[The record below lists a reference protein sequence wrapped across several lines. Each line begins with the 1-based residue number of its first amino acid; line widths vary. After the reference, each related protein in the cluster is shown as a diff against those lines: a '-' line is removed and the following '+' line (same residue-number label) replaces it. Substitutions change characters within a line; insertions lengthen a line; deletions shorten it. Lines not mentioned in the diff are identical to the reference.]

1 MARTVWIL
9 SLNLSTTYNKSV
21 EKFIKRIVLM
31 TKYSIKKPFTVLV
44 AVVLVLVLGVV
55 SFTKLKTDLLPKM
68 DLPYVVVMTTAPGAS
83 PERVET
89 TVTQPLESV
98 LATTSGLEN
107 LQSISME
114 NASIIIMEFSGSVNM
129 DSAMIEMSS
138 SIDLV
143 EGYFDDTVSS
153 PMLMKLNPDMLPIQV
168 LSVDMDGMDIKELSK
183 FIEDEISPYLERIDG
198 VATVD
203 TVGLVADY
211 VDIKLNQ
218 DKIDAVN
225 DTVLY
230 HVDRELY
237 DAKKELDDAMKELED
252 GRKDFEEGKEDLEDG
267 KDDIEDGLE
276 KLKEQKELIYAQIA
290 DGSVQL
296 SDGKAQLDAI
306 AGQVTQLN
314 AKKGLYDGFAS
325 AADKMKG
332 AEKMLSDLNND
343 LAATQNG
350 IGSALAAISHLGVNG
365 DTPFGQITAA
375 IDGAVASL
383 DPVADAAAIA
393 GLNGAKAA
401 FQPNEA
407 EGITAETTYNGL
419 INQINGGIK
428 QINDGFD
435 TFVKSLEDAGIA
447 ASTVSKAKAKD
458 WDGVKADMGVMSAD
472 LDDDL
477 KEAETI
483 KSGVSASLE
492 ELKKQQ
498 AELEK
503 KKMETVTQMAIM
515 EGQLKSAESQM
526 DSMDEQMETAEEQ
539 LDEAAEQLEDAYKQ
553 FNEARDKALHDANID
568 SLVTQSMISN
578 ILTAQNFS
586 MPAGYIMLNGEKLTV
601 KVGEK
606 FDTLESLTNLMLVDM
621 GIDGMKPVYLSDVA
635 DVTVKDNSDQSFV
648 KVNGNN
654 GIVMSFNKSSV
665 ASTSEVS
672 KEVSKEVK
680 RLEEKYPGLHI
691 TTLMDQGD
699 YIGMIVDSVLS
710 NLVYGGLIA
719 LLVLII
725 FLKSARPTLII
736 GMSIPL
742 SVLIALV
749 AMYFTD
755 VTLNIISLSGLAL
768 AVGMLVDNS
777 IVVIENIYRLRGK
790 GYSTVKAAV
799 IGTKQVGG
807 AIAASTLTT
816 ICVFLPIVFTEG
828 LTRQIFTD
836 MGLTIGYVLVASL
849 LVALTFVP
857 CLATKVLG
865 NSHETTHKFMNR
877 LTDLYTKALR
887 LNLKHKWFVIII
899 AVALL
904 AVSVYNA
911 LSMPMAF
918 IPAMDGP
925 QMSMTLTMDG
935 SISDEE
941 LYDAGWEIAQKT
953 QTVQDVDT
961 VAVLSGGTSVASLTA
976 SAGEDSKSLSFYV
989 VLDEDRTLSNKEVA
1003 ALIEAE
1009 FPQYAEELTVT
1020 AESMDMSALGGAGF
1034 SAAIKGND
1042 FDRLGEIAA
1051 DLAEEISR
1059 VDGVK
1064 SVDDGSGSRSGEVR
1078 IEIDKNAAM
1087 KEGLTTAQ
1095 VFQMVN
1101 EKLTEET
1108 TTTTFTFDGSDLD
1121 GYITAPAQYTGEN
1134 IGKMVVVD
1142 KIDEDNK
1149 LHLVRLEDIASITKA
1164 ESPQAI
1170 VRDNQS
1176 RTYTV
1181 SASFADGVNT
1191 TLVARQLEDVVENFD
1206 MPDGYQFVVSGE
1218 NTMVMEAL
1226 GDMALM
1232 ILLAIVFIYLIM
1244 VAQFQSL
1251 RSPFIVL
1258 FTIPLAFTG
1267 GLLALQLTG
1276 TVLSIVSM
1284 IGFLVL
1290 TGVVVN
1296 NGIVF
1301 IDYVNQLRAEG
1312 MEMYDALVQTGRDR
1326 IRPILMTALT
1336 TILAMS
1342 TMAFG
1347 VGMGAEM
1354 SQGMAIVSIGGLAYA
1369 TLLTLFLVPSLYAL
1383 FHKKPLKVIDVDF
1396 EDEE

>member
-1 MARTVWIL
+1 
-9 SLNLSTTYNKSV
+9 
-21 EKFIKRIVLM
+21 M

-89 TVTQPLESV
+89 TVTKPLESV

-114 NASIIIMEFSGSVNM
+114 NVSVIIMEFSGSVNM

-143 EGYFDDTVSS
+143 EGYFEDTVSA

-183 FIEDEISPYLERIDG
+183 FIENDISPYLERIDG

-211 VDIKLNQ
+211 IDIKLNQ
-218 DKIDAVN
+218 EKIDKVN
-225 DTVLY
+225 DELLY

-237 DAKKELDDAMKELED
+237 DAKKELDDAKKELD
-252 GRKDFEEGKEDLEDG
+252 DAKQDIIDGKEDFEDG
-267 KDDIEDGLE
+267 KDDLEDGIEEMKKAKDEAFEAL
-276 KLKEQKELIYAQIA
+276 AQ
-290 DGSVQL
+290 GTVQL
-296 SDGKAQLDAI
+296 EEGKSQLEAVT
-306 AGQVTQLN
+306 GQVTQLN
-314 AKKGLYDGFAS
+314 AEKALIDGLVQGADKVKEIVKGLED
-325 AADKMKG
+325 MKAG
-332 AEKMLSDLNND
+332 LEKD
-343 LAATQNG
+343 LADTQNG
-350 IGSALAAISHLGVNG
+350 IGGVIAALPSFGIDVNG
-365 DTPFGQITAA
+365 DTPFGQIISA
-375 IDGAVASL
+375 IDGVIGAL
-383 DPVADAAAIA
+383 DAQADAAAIA
-393 GLNGAKAA
+393 SLEGMKTA
-401 FQPNEA
+401 FLPNA
-407 EGITAETTYNGL
+407 EDGIDENTTYNKL
-419 INQINGGIK
+419 INDINSGLDGVKNGIEGAYSGYA
-428 QINDGFD
+428 D
-435 TFVKSLEDAGIA
+435 SLEAAGMA
-447 ASTVSKAKAKD
+447 PETVAKARAKD
-458 WDGVKADMGVMSAD
+458 LDGVKADLGVKGEEVGRE
-472 LDDDL
+472 L
-477 KEAETI
+477 KTAETL
-483 KSGVSASLE
+483 KGQVSASLDM
-492 ELKKQQ
+492 LKAQQ
-498 AELEK
+498 AQLEK
-503 KKMETVTQMAIM
+503 QKMEAVTQLAVL
-515 EGQLKSAESQM
+515 GSQLTAADGQM
-526 DSMDEQMETAEEQ
+526 DAAEDQLDAAEEQ
-539 LDEAAEQLEDAYKQ
+539 IDEAYEQIEEGYEQ
-553 FNEARDKALHDANID
+553 FYEARDKALHDANID

-586 MPAGYIMLNGEKLTV
+586 MPAGYIMLDGEKMTV

-606 FDTLESLTNLMLVDM
+606 FSDANSLENLMLVDM
-621 GIDGMKPVYLSDVA
+621 GIEGMKPVYLCDVA
-635 DVTVKDNSDQSFV
+635 DVTVKDNSNQSFV

-672 KEVSKEVK
+672 KEVTKVVKE
-680 RLEEKYPGLHI
+680 LEEKHEGLHI

-777 IVVIENIYRLRGK
+777 IVVIENIYRLRGL

-857 CLATKVLG
+857 CLSTKILG
-865 NSHETTHKFMNR
+865 NSHETTPKFMDK
-877 LTDLYTKALR
+877 LTALYEKALR
-887 LNLKHKWFVIII
+887 ANLKHKWFVII
-899 AVALL
+899 VSVVLL
-904 AVSVYNA
+904 AVSVVNA

-935 SISDEE
+935 SISDQE
-941 LYDAGWEIAQKT
+941 LYDAGWDIAQKT
-953 QTVQDVDT
+953 QTIQDVDT
-961 VAVLSGGTSVASLTA
+961 VAVLSGGTSVASMTS

-989 VLDEDRTLSNKEVA
+989 VLNKDRTLSNRDVA

-1009 FPQYAEELTVT
+1009 FPQYEDELTVT
-1020 AESMDMSALGGAGF
+1020 AESMDMSALGGTGF
-1034 SAAIKGND
+1034 SVAIKGND
-1042 FDRLGEIAA
+1042 FDRLGEISA
-1051 DLAEEISR
+1051 DLAAELGR
-1059 VDGVK
+1059 VEGVK
-1064 SVDDGSGSRSGEVR
+1064 STDDGSGSRSRELR
-1078 IEIDKNAAM
+1078 IEVDKNAAM

-1095 VFQMVN
+1095 VFQMIN
-1101 EKLTEET
+1101 EKLTDET
-1108 TTTTFTFDGSDLD
+1108 ATTTFTFDGSDLD
-1121 GYITAPAQYTGEN
+1121 GYITATVQYDGAN
-1134 IGKMVVVD
+1134 IGDMVVVD

-1149 LHLVRLEDIASITKA
+1149 LHLLTLSDIATITTA

-1181 SASFADGVNT
+1181 SARFEDGVNT
-1191 TLVARQLEDVVENFD
+1191 TLVARQLEKVVENFN

-1218 NTMVMEAL
+1218 NTMVMEAMA
-1226 GDMALM
+1226 DMALM

-1312 MEMYDALVQTGRDR
+1312 MEMYDALVQTGCDR

-1369 TLLTLFLVPSLYAL
+1369 TLLTLFLVPGLYAL
-1383 FHKKPLKVIDVDF
+1383 FHKKPLKVIDIDF
-1396 EDEE
+1396 EEE

>member
-1 MARTVWIL
+1 
-9 SLNLSTTYNKSV
+9 
-21 EKFIKRIVLM
+21 M

-55 SFTKLKTDLLPKM
+55 SFIKLKTDLLPKM

-138 SIDLV
+138 SIDMV

-211 VDIKLNQ
+211 IDIKLNQ
-218 DKIDAVN
+218 DKIDKVN
-225 DTVLY
+225 DTLLY

-237 DAKKELDDAMKELED
+237 DAKKELDDAKQEVIDGQQELEESKDDLKDGKKDLKKGIKELEKQKDQIYSQIAEGSVTIDKYYSEITAVTGQVAQINSQKQLYEGFAKAADNVKNIVD
-252 GRKDFEEGKEDLEDG
+252 GLKKTRE
-267 KDDIEDGLE
+267 GLE
-276 KLKEQKELIYAQIA
+276 K
-290 DGSVQL
+290 
-296 SDGKAQLDAI
+296 
-306 AGQVTQLN
+306 
-314 AKKGLYDGFAS
+314 
-325 AADKMKG
+325 
-332 AEKMLSDLNND
+332 D
-343 LAATQNG
+343 LADTQNG
-350 IGSALAAISHLGVNG
+350 IGAALSAIGFIGVDG
-365 DTPFGQITAA
+365 DTAFGDILSA
-375 IDGAVASL
+375 IDGVIATL
-383 DPVADAAAIA
+383 DPTADAAQIA
-393 GLNGAKAA
+393 GLEAAKAA
-401 FQPNEA
+401 FMPNEE
-407 EGITAETTYNGL
+407 EGITSSTTYNGL
-419 INQINGGIK
+419 VK
-428 QINDGFD
+428 QINDGIDAVNDGISRACGEFAA
-435 TFVKSLEDAGIA
+435 SLEAAGI
-447 ASTVSKAKAKD
+447 STATADKARAED
-458 WDGVKADMGVMSAD
+458 FAGVKADMGVASAD

-477 KEAETI
+477 KKAEAI
-483 KSGVSASLE
+483 KAGATSSLE
-492 ELKKQQ
+492 ALQEQQKNLEKQQ
-498 AELEK
+498 MDA
-503 KKMETVTQMAIM
+503 VTQMAIM
-515 EGQLKSAESQM
+515 EGQLKSAEAQM
-526 DSMDEQMETAEEQ
+526 DGADDQMDAAEEQ
-539 LDEAAEQLEDAYKQ
+539 LDKAMEQIEDGYEQ
-553 FNEARDKALHDANID
+553 FYEARDKALHDANID
-568 SLVTQSMISN
+568 SLVTQSMIST

-586 MPAGYIMLNGEKLTV
+586 MPAGYIMSEGEKMTV

-606 FDTLESLTNLMLVDM
+606 FAKVEDLENLMLVDM
-621 GIDGMKPVYLSDVA
+621 GIDGMKPVYLCDVA
-635 DVTVKDNSDQSFV
+635 DIVVKDNSDQSFV

-710 NLVYGGLIA
+710 NLIYGGLIA
-719 LLVLII
+719 LMVLVI
-725 FLKSARPTLII
+725 FLKSVRPTIII

-777 IVVIENIYRLRGK
+777 IVVIENIYRLRSL
-790 GYSTVKAAV
+790 GYPAVKAAV

-836 MGLTIGYVLVASL
+836 MGLTIGFVLVASL

-857 CLATKVLG
+857 CLASNVLG
-865 NSHETTHKFMNR
+865 NSYQSTPKFMNR
-877 LTDLYTKALR
+877 VTAFYEKLLR
-887 LNLKHKWFVIII
+887 INLRHKWFAIII
-899 AVALL
+899 AVVLL

-911 LSMPMAF
+911 FKMPMAF

-925 QMSMTLTMDG
+925 QMSMTLTMPG
-935 SISDEE
+935 SVSDQE
-941 LYDAGWEIAQKT
+941 LYDAGWKIAQKT

-961 VAVLSGGTSVASLTA
+961 VAVMSGGTSVASLTA

-989 VLDEDRTLSNKEVA
+989 VLDEKRTLSNKDVA
-1003 ALIEAE
+1003 ALIEEA
-1009 FPQYAEELTVT
+1009 FPEYGEELTVT
-1020 AESMDMSALGGAGF
+1020 SESVDMSMLGGGGF
-1034 SAAIKGND
+1034 SVSIKGNN
-1042 FDRLGEIAA
+1042 FDKLGEIAK
-1051 DLAEEISR
+1051 DLAATLAT

-1064 SVDDGSGSRSGEVR
+1064 STDDGSGSRSGEVR
-1078 IEIDKNAAM
+1078 IEIDKNKAM
-1087 KEGLTTAQ
+1087 AEGLTTAQ

-1108 TTTTFTFDGSDLD
+1108 STTTFTFNGSDLD

-1134 IGKMVVVD
+1134 IGEMVVVD

-1149 LHLVRLEDIASITKA
+1149 LHLVKLKDIAAITTA
-1164 ESPQAI
+1164 QSPQAI
-1170 VRDNQS
+1170 HRDNQS

-1181 SASFADGVNT
+1181 TASFADGANA
-1191 TLVARQLEDVVENFD
+1191 TLVSRELEKVVENYD
-1206 MPDGYQFVVSGE
+1206 LPDGYQFTVSGE

-1226 GDMALM
+1226 ADMGLM

-1258 FTIPLAFTG
+1258 FTIPMAFTG
-1267 GLLALQLTG
+1267 GLLALQLTN

-1396 EDEE
+1396 EDE

>member
-1 MARTVWIL
+1 
-9 SLNLSTTYNKSV
+9 
-21 EKFIKRIVLM
+21 M

-89 TVTQPLESV
+89 TVTKPLESV

-114 NASIIIMEFSGSVNM
+114 NVSVIIMEFSGSVNM

-143 EGYFDDTVSS
+143 EGYFEDTVSA

-183 FIEDEISPYLERIDG
+183 FIENDISPYLERIDG

-211 VDIKLNQ
+211 IDIKLNQ
-218 DKIDAVN
+218 EKIDKVN
-225 DTVLY
+225 DELLY

-237 DAKKELDDAMKELED
+237 DAKKELDDAKKELD
-252 GRKDFEEGKEDLEDG
+252 DAKQDIIDGKEDFEDG
-267 KDDIEDGLE
+267 KDDLEDGIEEMKKAKDEAFEAL
-276 KLKEQKELIYAQIA
+276 AQ
-290 DGSVQL
+290 GTVQL
-296 SDGKAQLDAI
+296 EEGKSQLEAVT
-306 AGQVTQLN
+306 GQVTQLN
-314 AKKGLYDGFAS
+314 AEKALIDGLVQGADKVKEIVKGLED
-325 AADKMKG
+325 MKAG
-332 AEKMLSDLNND
+332 LEKD
-343 LAATQNG
+343 LADTQNG
-350 IGSALAAISHLGVNG
+350 IGGVIAALPSFGIDVNG
-365 DTPFGQITAA
+365 DTPFGQIISA
-375 IDGAVASL
+375 IDGVIGAL
-383 DPVADAAAIA
+383 DAQADAAAIA
-393 GLNGAKAA
+393 SLEGMKTA
-401 FQPNEA
+401 FLPNA
-407 EGITAETTYNGL
+407 EDGIDENTTYNKL
-419 INQINGGIK
+419 INDINSGLDGVKNGIEGAYSGYA
-428 QINDGFD
+428 D
-435 TFVKSLEDAGIA
+435 SLEAAGMA
-447 ASTVSKAKAKD
+447 PETVAKARAKD
-458 WDGVKADMGVMSAD
+458 LDGVKADLGVKGEEVGRE
-472 LDDDL
+472 L
-477 KEAETI
+477 KTAETL
-483 KSGVSASLE
+483 KGQVSASLDM
-492 ELKKQQ
+492 LKAQQ
-498 AELEK
+498 AQLEK
-503 KKMETVTQMAIM
+503 QKMEAVTQLAV
-515 EGQLKSAESQM
+515 LESQLTAADGQM
-526 DSMDEQMETAEEQ
+526 DAAEDQLDAAEEQ
-539 LDEAAEQLEDAYKQ
+539 IDEAYEQIEEGYEQ
-553 FNEARDKALHDANID
+553 FYEARDKALHDANID

-586 MPAGYIMLNGEKLTV
+586 MPAGYIMLDGEKMTV

-606 FDTLESLTNLMLVDM
+606 FSDANSLENLMLVDM
-621 GIDGMKPVYLSDVA
+621 GIEGMKPVYLCDVA
-635 DVTVKDNSDQSFV
+635 DVTVKDNSNQSFV

-672 KEVSKEVK
+672 KEVTKVVKE
-680 RLEEKYPGLHI
+680 LEEKHEGLHI

-777 IVVIENIYRLRGK
+777 IVVIENIYRLRGL
-790 GYSTVKAAV
+790 GYPTVKAAV
-799 IGTKQVGG
+799 TGTKQVGG

-857 CLATKVLG
+857 CLSTKILG
-865 NSHETTHKFMNR
+865 NSHETTPKFMDK
-877 LTDLYTKALR
+877 LTALYEKALR
-887 LNLKHKWFVIII
+887 ANLKHKWFVII
-899 AVALL
+899 VSVVLL
-904 AVSVYNA
+904 AVSVVNA

-935 SISDEE
+935 SISDQE
-941 LYDAGWEIAQKT
+941 LYDAGWDIAQKT
-953 QTVQDVDT
+953 QTIQDVDT
-961 VAVLSGGTSVASLTA
+961 VAVLSGGTSVASMTS

-989 VLDEDRTLSNKEVA
+989 VLNKDRTLSNRDVA

-1009 FPQYAEELTVT
+1009 FPQYEDELTVT
-1020 AESMDMSALGGAGF
+1020 AESMDMSALGGTGF
-1034 SAAIKGND
+1034 SVAIKGND
-1042 FDRLGEIAA
+1042 FDRLGEISA
-1051 DLAEEISR
+1051 DLAAELEKIE
-1059 VDGVK
+1059 GVK
-1064 SVDDGSGSRSGEVR
+1064 STDDGSGSRSRELR
-1078 IEIDKNAAM
+1078 IEVDKNAAM

-1095 VFQMVN
+1095 VFQMIN
-1101 EKLTEET
+1101 EKLTDET
-1108 TTTTFTFDGSDLD
+1108 ATTTFTFDGSDLD
-1121 GYITAPAQYTGEN
+1121 GYITATVQYDGAN
-1134 IGKMVVVD
+1134 IGDMVVVD

-1149 LHLVRLEDIASITKA
+1149 LHLLTLSDIATITTA

-1181 SASFADGVNT
+1181 SARFEDGVNT
-1191 TLVARQLEDVVENFD
+1191 TLVARQLEKVVENFN

-1218 NTMVMEAL
+1218 NTMVMEAMA
-1226 GDMALM
+1226 DMALM

-1312 MEMYDALVQTGRDR
+1312 MEMYDALVQTGCDR

-1369 TLLTLFLVPSLYAL
+1369 TLLTLFLVPGLYAL

-1396 EDEE
+1396 EEE

>member
-1 MARTVWIL
+1 
-9 SLNLSTTYNKSV
+9 
-21 EKFIKRIVLM
+21 M

-55 SFTKLKTDLLPKM
+55 SFIKLKTDLLPKM
-68 DLPYVVVMTTAPGAS
+68 DLPYVVVFTTAPGAS

-114 NASIIIMEFSGSVNM
+114 NASIVIMEFSGSVNM

-138 SIDLV
+138 SIDMV

-183 FIEDEISPYLERIDG
+183 FIEEEISPYLERIDG

-211 VDIKLNQ
+211 IDIKLNQ
-218 DKIDAVN
+218 DKIDKVN
-225 DTVLY
+225 DTLLY

-237 DAKKELDDAMKELED
+237 DAKKELDDAKQEIID
-252 GRKDFEEGKEDLEDG
+252 GQQELEDG
-267 KDDIEDGLE
+267 KDDLKDGKKELE
-276 KLKEQKELIYAQIA
+276 KGLKALEEQKNLVYEQIA
-290 DGSVQL
+290 QGGVMMEE
-296 SDGKAQLDAI
+296 GKAQLDAI
-306 AGQVTQLN
+306 AGQYTQLT
-314 AKKGLYDGFAS
+314 AEKGLYDGFA
-325 AADKMKG
+325 KG
-332 AEKMLSDLNND
+332 ADQVAEIITQLEKD
-343 LAATQNG
+343 LADTQNG
-350 IGSALAAISHLGVNG
+350 IGAALSAIGFIGVDG
-365 DTPFGQITAA
+365 DTPFGDILSA
-375 IDGAVASL
+375 IDGVIASL
-383 DPVADAAAIA
+383 DPAADAAQIA
-393 GLNGAKAA
+393 GLSAAKAA
-401 FQPNEA
+401 FMPNEE
-407 EGITAETTYNGL
+407 EGITSSTTYNGL
-419 INQINGGIK
+419 IK
-428 QINDGFD
+428 QINDGMKTAVDSFA
-435 TFVKSLEDAGIA
+435 SGLEAAGIDA
-447 ASTVSKAKAKD
+447 ATVAKAKAKD
-458 WDGVKADMGVMSAD
+458 FAGVKADMGAKSSAMEGD
-472 LDDDL
+472 I
-477 KEAETI
+477 KKAETL
-483 KSGVSASLE
+483 KNSVQAKLD

-503 KKMETVTQMAIM
+503 QKMETVTQMAIM
-515 EGQLKSAESQM
+515 EGQLKSAKEQLKGTDGQL
-526 DSMDEQMETAEEQ
+526 DSAEEQ
-539 LDEAAEQLEDAYKQ
+539 LDKAMEQLEDGYEQ
-553 FNEARDKALHDANID
+553 FYDARDKALHDANID
-568 SLVTQSMISN
+568 SLVTQSMIST

-586 MPAGYIMLNGEKLTV
+586 MPAGYIMSEGEKMTV

-606 FDTLESLTNLMLVDM
+606 FSKVEDLENLMLVDM

-635 DVTVKDNSDQSFV
+635 DIVVKDNSDQSFV

-710 NLVYGGLIA
+710 NLIYGGLIA
-719 LLVLII
+719 LLVLVI
-725 FLKSARPTLII
+725 FLKSVRPTIII

-777 IVVIENIYRLRGK
+777 IVVIENIYRLRSL
-790 GYSTVKAAV
+790 GYPAVKAAV

-836 MGLTIGYVLVASL
+836 MGLTIGFVLVASL

-857 CLATKVLG
+857 CLASSVLG
-865 NSHETTHKFMNR
+865 NSHKAAPKFMNKVTAFYEK
-877 LTDLYTKALR
+877 LLR
-887 LNLKHKWFVIII
+887 INLKHKWFAIII
-899 AVALL
+899 AVVLL

-911 LSMPMAF
+911 FKMPMAF

-925 QMSMTLTMDG
+925 QMGMTLTMPG
-935 SISDEE
+935 SVSDEE
-941 LYDAGWEIAQKT
+941 LYDAGWKIAQKT
-953 QTVQDVDT
+953 QQVQDVDT
-961 VAVLSGGTSVASLTA
+961 VAVMSGGTSVASLTA

-989 VLDEDRTLSNKEVA
+989 VLDEKRTLSNTDVA
-1003 ALIEAE
+1003 TLIEE
-1009 FPQYAEELTVT
+1009 TFPEYAEELTVSS
-1020 AESMDMSALGGAGF
+1020 ESVDMSMLGGGGF
-1034 SAAIKGND
+1034 SVSIKGND
-1042 FDRLGEIAA
+1042 FDKLGEIAK
-1051 DLAEEISR
+1051 DLAATLATVE
-1059 VDGVK
+1059 GVK
-1064 SVDDGSGSRSGEVR
+1064 STDDGSGSRSGEVR
-1078 IEIDKNAAM
+1078 IEIDKNKAM
-1087 KEGLTTAQ
+1087 AEGLTTAQ

-1108 TTTTFTFDGSDLD
+1108 STTTFTFNGSDLD

-1134 IGKMVVVD
+1134 IGEMVVVD

-1149 LHLVRLEDIASITKA
+1149 LHIVKLKDIASITTA
-1164 ESPQAI
+1164 QSPQAI
-1170 VRDNQS
+1170 HRDNQS

-1181 SASFADGVNT
+1181 TASFADGVNA
-1191 TLVARQLEDVVENFD
+1191 TLVSRALEDVVENYD
-1206 MPDGYQFVVSGE
+1206 LPDGYQFTVSGE

-1226 GDMALM
+1226 ADMGLM

-1258 FTIPLAFTG
+1258 FTIPMAFTG
-1267 GLLALQLTG
+1267 GLLALQLTN

-1312 MEMYDALVQTGRDR
+1312 MDMYDALVQTGRDR

>member
-1 MARTVWIL
+1 
-9 SLNLSTTYNKSV
+9 
-21 EKFIKRIVLM
+21 M

-89 TVTQPLESV
+89 TVTKPLESV
-98 LATTSGLEN
+98 LSTTSGLEN
-107 LQSISME
+107 IQSISME
-114 NASIIIMEFSGSVNM
+114 NVSLIIMEFSGSVNM

-143 EGYFDDTVSS
+143 EGYFEDTVSA

-168 LSVDMDGMDIKELSK
+168 LSVDMDGMDIKELSH
-183 FIEDEISPYLERIDG
+183 FIENDISPYLERIDG

-203 TVGLVADY
+203 TVGLVEDY
-211 VDIKLNQ
+211 IDIQLNQ
-218 DKIDAVN
+218 EKIDAVN
-225 DTVLY
+225 DTLLY
-230 HVDRELY
+230 NVDKELY
-237 DAKKELDDAMKELED
+237 DAKKELDDAKKELDDAKQEIADGKEDFEDGKDELED
-252 GRKDFEEGKEDLEDG
+252 GIDELKKAKDEAFEQLAQGSVQIEDG
-267 KDDIEDGLE
+267 KSQLE
-276 KLKEQKELIYAQIA
+276 
-290 DGSVQL
+290 
-296 SDGKAQLDAI
+296 AI
-306 AGQVTQLN
+306 TGQVTQLS
-314 AKKGLYDGFAS
+314 AEKALLAGLAQG
-325 AADKMKG
+325 ADKVKEIVDSLKAQR
-332 AEKMLSDLNND
+332 AELEAALS
-343 LAATQNG
+343 ATESG
-350 IGSALAAISHLGVNG
+350 IGGVLAMLPSFGISADG
-365 DTPFGQITAA
+365 DTPFGEITAA
-375 IDGAVASL
+375 IDGVIAAL
-383 DPVADAAAIA
+383 DPEAEAAAIA
-393 GLNGAKAA
+393 GLEGMKAA
-401 FQPNEA
+401 FAPNA
-407 EGITAETTYNGL
+407 EMGIDESTTYNGL
-419 INQINGGIK
+419 VK
-428 QINDGFD
+428 TINDGID
-435 TFVKSLEDAGIA
+435 AINAGIDAAYKGYADSLESAGA
-447 ASTVSKAKAKD
+447 APETVAKAQAGDLEGAKAD
-458 WDGVKADMGVMSAD
+458 LGVKTEEVGR
-472 LDDDL
+472 
-477 KEAETI
+477 
-483 KSGVSASLE
+483 
-492 ELKKQQ
+492 ELKKAETLKSQVSQSLEALKEQQ
-498 AELEK
+498 AQLEK
-503 KKMETVTQMAIM
+503 SKMETVTQLAV
-515 EGQLKSAESQM
+515 LESQLTSADGQM
-526 DSMDEQMETAEEQ
+526 DAAEEQ
-539 LDEAAEQLEDAYKQ
+539 LDAAEEQIDEAYEQIEDGYKQ
-553 FNEARDKALHDANID
+553 FYEARDKALHDANID

-586 MPAGYIMLNGEKLTV
+586 MPAGYIMLDGEKMTV

-606 FDTLESLTNLMLVDM
+606 FDTAESLKNLMLVDM
-621 GIDGMKPVYLSDVA
+621 GIDGMKPVYLCDVA
-635 DVTVKDNSDQSFV
+635 DIVVKDNSDQSFV

-672 KEVSKEVK
+672 KEVTKTVKE
-680 RLEEKYPGLHI
+680 LEEKYPGLHI

-710 NLVYGGLIA
+710 NLIYGGLIA
-719 LLVLII
+719 LLVLMI
-725 FLKSARPTLII
+725 FLKSARPTMII

-790 GYSTVKAAV
+790 GYSAVKAAV

-816 ICVFLPIVFTEG
+816 VCVFLPIVFTEG

-865 NSHETTHKFMNR
+865 DTKDVSPKFVYK
-877 LTDLYTKALR
+877 LTDLYEKALR
-887 LNLKHKWFVIII
+887 VNLKHKWFVIVIS
-899 AVALL
+899 VVLL

-925 QMSMTLTMDG
+925 QMSMTLTMPG
-935 SISDEE
+935 SVSDDE
-941 LYDAGWEIAQKT
+941 LYDAGWDIAQKT
-953 QTVQDVDT
+953 QEIQDVDT

-989 VLDEDRTLSNKEVA
+989 VLDEKRTLSNRDVA

-1009 FPQYAEELTVT
+1009 FPQYEEELTVT
-1020 AESMDMSALGGAGF
+1020 SESVDMSMLGGAGF
-1034 SAAIKGND
+1034 SVAIKGND
-1042 FDRLGEIAA
+1042 FDKLGEISA
-1051 DLAEEISR
+1051 DLAEELKA
-1059 VDGVK
+1059 VEGVK
-1064 SVDDGSGSRSGEVR
+1064 SVDDGSGSRSKELR
-1078 IEIDKNAAM
+1078 IEVNKNAAM
-1087 KEGLTTAQ
+1087 AEGLTTAQ
-1095 VFQMVN
+1095 VFQMVS

-1121 GYITAPAQYTGEN
+1121 GYITATVQYDGAN
-1134 IGKMVVVD
+1134 IGDMVVVD

-1149 LHLVRLEDIASITKA
+1149 LHYLTLSDIATITTA

-1181 SASFADGVNT
+1181 TASFEEDANA
-1191 TLVARQLEDVVENFD
+1191 TLVSRELEKVVDNFN
-1206 MPDGYQFVVSGE
+1206 MPDGYQFAVSGE

-1226 GDMALM
+1226 ADMALM

-1383 FHKKPLKVIDVDF
+1383 FHKKPLKVIEVDF

>member
-1 MARTVWIL
+1 
-9 SLNLSTTYNKSV
+9 
-21 EKFIKRIVLM
+21 M

-55 SFTKLKTDLLPKM
+55 SFVKLKTDLLPKM
-68 DLPYVVVMTTAPGAS
+68 DLPYVVVFTTAPGAS

-138 SIDLV
+138 SIDMV

-183 FIEDEISPYLERIDG
+183 FIEDEVSPYLERVNG

-211 VDIKLNQ
+211 IDIRLNQ
-218 DKIDAVN
+218 DKIDEVN
-225 DTVLY
+225 DTLLY
-230 HVDRELY
+230 HVDKELY
-237 DAKKELDDAMKELED
+237 DAKKELDDKKQEFED
-252 GRKDFEEGKEDLEDG
+252 GKKDLEDG
-267 KDDIEDGLE
+267 KDELEDGIDELE
-276 KLKEQKELIYAQIA
+276 EARDKAYDELAQKKAELNEGQNKLN
-290 DGSVQL
+290 
-296 SDGKAQLDAI
+296 AI
-306 AGQVTQLN
+306 AGQKDALEANIEFFDGQV
-314 AKKGLYDGFAS
+314 AALYGYMNMPQNISMMENMRDG
-325 AADKMKG
+325 M
-332 AEKMLSDLNND
+332 
-343 LAATQNG
+343 
-350 IGSALAAISHLGVNG
+350 
-365 DTPFGQITAA
+365 AA
-375 IDGAVASL
+375 IDLGDGPLSKKTFAEILDIDTAQIAPAVAPSVEYFKASVDAMVNPA
-383 DPVADAAAIA
+383 DPDTTPAVEDKYTAEEYVEYLKLTYAAMPDMLKALGLKEEQFADDAAIA
-393 GLNGAKAA
+393 ATISEISGKSAAAQGELTDIAGLMASIEKSVQDLNKAYKEIEKA
-401 FQPNEA
+401 QMKAITELSVLQGQLASAEA
-407 EGITAETTYNGL
+407 
-419 INQINGGIK
+419 Q
-428 QINDGFD
+428 
-435 TFVKSLEDAGIA
+435 
-447 ASTVSKAKAKD
+447 
-458 WDGVKADMGVMSAD
+458 
-472 LDDDL
+472 
-477 KEAETI
+477 
-483 KSGVSASLE
+483 
-492 ELKKQQ
+492 
-498 AELEK
+498 
-503 KKMETVTQMAIM
+503 M
-515 EGQLKSAESQM
+515 EGA
-526 DSMDEQMETAEEQ
+526 DEQMESVE
-539 LDEAAEQLEDAYKQ
+539 EQLEDAYEQ

-568 SLVTQSMISN
+568 SLVTQSMIST

-586 MPAGYIMLNGEKLTV
+586 MPAGYIMMNGEEMTV

-606 FDTLESLTNLMLVDM
+606 FAKVEDLANLMLVDM

-635 DVTVKDNSDQSFV
+635 DVVVKDNSDRSFV

-672 KEVSKEVK
+672 KAVTKAVKE
-680 RLEEKYPGLHI
+680 LEKKYEGLHI

-710 NLVYGGLIA
+710 NLIYGAIIA
-719 LLVLII
+719 LIVLAI
-725 FLKSARPTLII
+725 FLKSVRPTIII

-790 GYSTVKAAV
+790 GYSAVKAAV

-836 MGLTIGYVLVASL
+836 MGLTIGFVLVASL

-857 CLATKVLG
+857 CLASNVLG
-865 NSHETTHKFMNR
+865 NSHEATPAFMNR
-877 LTDLYTKALR
+877 LTGLYEKALR
-887 LNLKHKWFVIII
+887 LNLKHKWFAII
-899 AVALL
+899 AAVVLL
-904 AVSVYNA
+904 AVSVINA

-925 QMSMTLTMDG
+925 QMSMTLTMPG
-935 SISDEE
+935 SVSDQE

-953 QTVQDVDT
+953 QDIQDVDT
-961 VAVLSGGTSVASLTA
+961 VAVLSGGSSVSAMTS
-976 SAGEDSKSLSFYV
+976 SAGENTKSLSFYV
-989 VLDEDRTLSNKEVA
+989 VLNEKRTLSNTEVGT
-1003 ALIEAE
+1003 LIEEA
-1009 FPQYAEELTVT
+1009 FPEYEEELSVT
-1020 AESMDMSALGGAGF
+1020 AESMDMSALGGGGF
-1034 SAAIKGND
+1034 SVSIKGNN
-1042 FDRLGEIAA
+1042 FDKLGEVAA
-1051 DLAEEISR
+1051 DMAAALAEVE
-1059 VDGVK
+1059 GVK
-1064 SVDDGSGSRSGEVR
+1064 STDDGSGNRSGEVR
-1078 IEIDKNAAM
+1078 IEVDKNAAM
-1087 KEGLTTAQ
+1087 AEGLTTAQ

-1108 TTTTFTFDGSDLD
+1108 STTSFTFDGDDLN
-1121 GYITAPAQYTGEN
+1121 GYITAPAQYTGES
-1134 IGKMVVVD
+1134 IGEMVVVD
-1142 KIDEDNK
+1142 TFDEDNK
-1149 LHLVRLEDIASITKA
+1149 PHIVKLKDIATISTA
-1164 ESPQAI
+1164 QSPQAI
-1170 VRDNQS
+1170 HRDNQS

-1181 SASFADGVNT
+1181 SAYFEEGVNA
-1191 TLVARQLEDVVENFD
+1191 TLVSREAQKVAENFPL
-1206 MPDGYQFVVSGE
+1206 PDGYQLAVSGE
-1218 NTMVMEAL
+1218 NTMVMEAMA
-1226 GDMALM
+1226 DMALM

-1258 FTIPLAFTG
+1258 FTIPMAFTG
-1267 GLLALQLTG
+1267 GLLALQITN

-1301 IDYVNQLRAEG
+1301 IDYVNQLRADG

-1369 TLLTLFLVPSLYAL
+1369 TFLTLFLVPSLYAL